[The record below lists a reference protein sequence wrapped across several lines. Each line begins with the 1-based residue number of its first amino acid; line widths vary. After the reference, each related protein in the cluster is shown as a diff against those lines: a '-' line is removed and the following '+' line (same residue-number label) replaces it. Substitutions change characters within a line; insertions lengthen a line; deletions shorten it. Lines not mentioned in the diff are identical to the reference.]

1 MKRVILVLCIAVL
14 GGAGFVAYQVL
25 RPHAP
30 VAKPLPP
37 ADAARA
43 AGSFDQKWDALHSK
57 APDSKDVTVELSQDE
72 VTAKVDQMIGG
83 GDKPV
88 KDVAVEL
95 SQDEVTAK
103 VNQMIGGGDKPVKD
117 VAVKVAQDAAVVS
130 AVVQVGGQEI
140 PVEATV
146 KAAADGGLLSLD
158 VTSLKTGN
166 LPLPDAVKDQILRQ
180 AKQAIGN
187 GGLNG
192 IDLGVDLKNVKLVNG
207 KVVIDGQ
214 AR

>member
-72 VTAKVDQMIGG
+72 VTAKV
-83 GDKPV
+83 
-88 KDVAVEL
+88 
-95 SQDEVTAK
+95 
-103 VNQMIGGGDKPVKD
+103 NQMIGGGDKPVKD

-130 AVVQVGGQEI
+130 AVVQVGEQEI

>member
-1 MKRVILVLCIAVL
+1 MAFARRAGRSGRSRWSRGIILVWSGGAEGMKRVILVLCIAVL

-88 KDVAVEL
+88 KDVAV
-95 SQDEVTAK
+95 K
-103 VNQMIGGGDKPVKD
+103 VV
-117 VAVKVAQDAAVVS
+117 QDAAVVS
-130 AVVQVGGQEI
+130 AVVQVGGHEI
-140 PVEATV
+140 PV
-146 KAAADGGLLSLD
+146 
-158 VTSLKTGN
+158 
-166 LPLPDAVKDQILRQ
+166 AVSY
-180 AKQAIGN
+180 
-187 GGLNG
+187 
-192 IDLGVDLKNVKLVNG
+192 
-207 KVVIDGQ
+207 
-214 AR
+214 